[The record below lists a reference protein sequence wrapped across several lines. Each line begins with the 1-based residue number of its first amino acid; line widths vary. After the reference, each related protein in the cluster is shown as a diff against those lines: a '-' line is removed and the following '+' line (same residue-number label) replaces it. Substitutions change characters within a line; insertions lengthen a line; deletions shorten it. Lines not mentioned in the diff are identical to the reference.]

1 MKKRILAV
9 LLVVLLFTGTAVAF
23 GYWDNLSQSETDI
36 TIGVG
41 EGVTL
46 SVTAQD
52 GVPSG
57 NVLVPAGALMKTND
71 VDEIVLTYNVKLDK
85 AVVTAPTLTVTSSN
99 VKINGS
105 TTYSSL
111 VDIDIVLGSSTV
123 NDSDV
128 LVTVTV
134 TLLEP
139 GDVTAYN
146 AVINHNITFDL
157 TFSAA

>member
-1 MKKRILAV
+1 M
-9 LLVVLLFTGTAVAF
+9 
-23 GYWDNLSQSETDI
+23 
-36 TIGVG
+36 
-41 EGVTL
+41 
-46 SVTAQD
+46 
-52 GVPSG
+52 VPS
-57 NVLVPAGALMKTND
+57 GALMKTND

-85 AVVTAPTLTVTSSN
+85 AVVAAPTLTVTSSN
-99 VKINGS
+99 VEINGS

-123 NDSDV
+123 NNSDV

-146 AVINHNITFDL
+146 AVINQNITFDL